1 MRVYECGHGSNGL
14 LVLDGTP
21 TMLIAVEEWN
31 KTDKSQC
38 FHCWYRGF
46 TSNNIEEKTQ

>member
-1 MRVYECGHGSNGL
+1 MIVYECGHGSNGL

-38 FHCWYRGF
+38 FHCWYKASKQSK
-46 TSNNIEEKTQ
+46 TEE